1 MKGTVATFRK
11 QREMNKAEELKQK
24 IAAGLYLSLPKE
36 VADDVLDKM
45 QQYADEQIDKLDDY
59 KKALE
64 IIAHPINYLQSEAKK
79 DGGILDSYAASQLA
93 NDSNWLRGIA
103 INALESNQEGE

>member
-1 MKGTVATFRK
+1 MKEAEKFYKENFPENYKSLLRLDFVFR
-11 QREMNKAEELKQK
+11 NVVFNA
-24 IAAGLYLSLPKE
+24 
-36 VADDVLDKM
+36 M
-45 QQYADEQIDKLDDY
+45 QQYADEQKDKLDDY